1 MPLAETWVNFGG
13 IVPVDYHP
21 VNNPVGAGPY
31 KLKSFTP
38 GQRSLFTRFENYYK
52 DGKPYADE
60 LEIIDFKDQV
70 SRLAALRSGQI
81 DMANVMPT
89 EQLEVLQRDPRLRV
103 LKSVTGNWLSF
114 DMNLD
119 KPPFND
125 PRVREAFRLLA
136 DREELVRRAL
146 NGQGRVANDLYAP
159 SDPTC
164 GATAQGSRA

>member
-1 MPLAETWVNFGG
+1 
-13 IVPVDYHP
+13 
-21 VNNPVGAGPY
+21 
-31 KLKSFTP
+31 
-38 GQRSLFTRFENYYK
+38 
-52 DGKPYADE
+52 
-60 LEIIDFKDQV
+60 
-70 SRLAALRSGQI
+70 ALRSGQI

-89 EQLEVLQRDPRLRV
+89 EQLQVLQRDPRVRL

-125 PRVREAFRLLA
+125 PRVRQAFRLLA

-159 SDPTC
+159 
-164 GATAQGSRA
+164 